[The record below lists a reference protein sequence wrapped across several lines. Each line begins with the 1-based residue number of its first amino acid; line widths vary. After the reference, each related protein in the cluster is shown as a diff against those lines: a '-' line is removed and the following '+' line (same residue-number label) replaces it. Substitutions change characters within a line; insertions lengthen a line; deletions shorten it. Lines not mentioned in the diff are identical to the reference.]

1 MSTTVQTVLFPRDRW
16 TIDSAKAWLLDN
28 NFIAPKVDVTANFL
42 RFRQRH
48 PRAFDRDT
56 FRTIS
61 ISAAEGIEV
70 VVGVLKS
77 DMKKVR
83 A

>member
-1 MSTTVQTVLFPRDRW
+1 MSATVQTVLFPRDRW
-16 TIDSAKAWLLDN
+16 TIERAAAWLIDN
-28 NFIAPKVDVTANFL
+28 DFVAPKVHTTPQFF

-48 PRAFDRDT
+48 PRAFVADT
-56 FRTIS
+56 FRTLS

-77 DMKKVR
+77 DRKKVAR
-83 A
+83 